1 MADTWLD
8 GRTDEKERAIID
20 TLITSYIETCYDGL
34 RKMAPVVPVRLITM
48 VQTVL
53 GLMECWLSPLEEIQK
68 DQSTI
73 EHLFVFAM
81 VRLCLS
87 LLSVVLLS
95 VVTVYRHYLPSL
107 FRLCVYASYVDL
119 HACSLLLTWYLRV
132 VTLLLFLFPSSSSSL
147 PLPFLFPSGLGLRWV
162 TWDGQTERL
171 EERV

>member
-1 MADTWLD
+1 MGWRPMADTWLD

-87 LLSVVLLS
+87 LLSIVAVCRHCLS
-95 VVTVYRHYLPSL
+95 SL
-107 FRLCVYASYVDL
+107 FTVSV
-119 HACSLLLTWYLRV
+119 
-132 VTLLLFLFPSSSSSL
+132 SSL
-147 PLPFLFPSGLGLRWV
+147 CLC
-162 TWDGQTERL
+162 
-171 EERV
+171 

>member
-1 MADTWLD
+1 MGWRPMADTWLD

-87 LLSVVLLS
+87 LLPVVAVCRHCLS
-95 VVTVYRHYLPSL
+95 SL
-107 FRLCVYASYVDL
+107 FIVCFVSVSMLATLIY
-119 HACSLLLTWYLRV
+119 TRV
-132 VTLLLFLFPSSSSSL
+132 LYF
-147 PLPFLFPSGLGLRWV
+147 
-162 TWDGQTERL
+162 
-171 EERV
+171 